1 MTIAAVICGIIK
13 SEKMSIEWLARG
25 NEVQRLL
32 HAGDDAHLVFAKDA
46 TQRHADRDSPN
57 DCLCCRDNCHWA
69 ARIVD

>member
-1 MTIAAVICGIIK
+1 
-13 SEKMSIEWLARG
+13 MSIEWLARG

-57 DCLCCRDNCHWA
+57 D
-69 ARIVD
+69 